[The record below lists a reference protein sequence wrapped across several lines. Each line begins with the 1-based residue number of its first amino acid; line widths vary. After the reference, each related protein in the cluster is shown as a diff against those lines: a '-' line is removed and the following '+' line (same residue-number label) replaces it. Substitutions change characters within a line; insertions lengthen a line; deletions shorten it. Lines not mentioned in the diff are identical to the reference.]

1 MGWAPQSPT
10 SKLNNPLAGE
20 RDPRQDSIPEGDRR
34 RRPDPAPPPPLLAPP
49 SPEAKRAQKDLGGN
63 CALVL
68 MAATKLQALWNHP
81 AGPKTIHFWAP
92 TFKWGISIANIA
104 DFAKPPEKISYPQ
117 QVAVACTGL
126 VWSRYSLVIT
136 PKNWN
141 LFSVNVAMAG
151 TGLYQLS
158 RKIRQDYLSGE
169 KEAAPQLEA

>member
-1 MGWAPQSPT
+1 MAHTSSHSFVNNVMHGTLNKLSP
-10 SKLNNPLAGE
+10 
-20 RDPRQDSIPEGDRR
+20 
-34 RRPDPAPPPPLLAPP
+34 
-49 SPEAKRAQKDLGGN
+49 
-63 CALVL
+63 
-68 MAATKLQALWNHP
+68 ATCDFYL
-81 AGPKTIHFWAP
+81 TIIAVHFWAP

-117 QVAVACTGL
+117 QVAVACTGII
-126 VWSRYSLVIT
+126 WSRYSLVIT

-169 KEAAPQLEA
+169 KDAAPQLEA